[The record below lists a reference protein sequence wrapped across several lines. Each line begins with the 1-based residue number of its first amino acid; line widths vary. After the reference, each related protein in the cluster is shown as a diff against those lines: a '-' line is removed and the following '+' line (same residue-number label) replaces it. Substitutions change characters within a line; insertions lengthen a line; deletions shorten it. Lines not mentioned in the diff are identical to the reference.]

1 MTTLHAGP
9 HARPRVKLDDHLPVD
24 HRLSRVYRFSAG
36 SMGVF
41 LLAFGALGLIRRIG
55 FFDTG
60 ANTALGLNTNGALS
74 VLSLLVGGVLLAAAV
89 RGGNTAST
97 VNMMLGIGFL
107 LAGFAFLFALDSR
120 FNFLNF
126 RMQNVLFSFAVG
138 LLLMTGGMYGRVSGG
153 LPHDNP
159 YWRSRHSG

>member
-1 MTTLHAGP
+1 MTTLHARP
-9 HARPRVKLDDHLPVD
+9 RTRPRVTLDDHLPVD
-24 HRLSRVYRFSAG
+24 HRLGRVYRYSAG
-36 SMGVF
+36 FMGLF
-41 LLAFGALGLIRRIG
+41 LLAFGVLGLVRRIG

-60 ANTALGLNTNGALS
+60 ANTALGLSTNGALS
-74 VLSLLVGGVLLAAAV
+74 VLSLVVGGVLLAAAV

-97 VNMMLGIGFL
+97 VNTVLGIAFL
-107 LAGFAFLFALDSR
+107 LVGFAFLFALDSR

-126 RMQNVLFSFAVG
+126 RMQKVLFSFAVG

-159 YWRSRHSG
+159 YWRSRHPG